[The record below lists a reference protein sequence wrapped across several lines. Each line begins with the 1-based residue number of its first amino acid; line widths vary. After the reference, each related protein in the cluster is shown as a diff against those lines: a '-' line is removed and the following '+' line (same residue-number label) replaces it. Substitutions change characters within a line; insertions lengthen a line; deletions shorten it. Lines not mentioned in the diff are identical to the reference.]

1 LDLTPIITARYDLD
15 HVVDAIAQSGA
26 RQHGKIMVKPD

>member
-1 LDLTPIITARYDLD
+1 MITARFDLD

-26 RQHGKIMVKPD
+26 RRHGKIMVKMG